1 MHSEKLP
8 FGLTRQALVCC
19 APFILFSSVAFL
31 LGVVWDPQR
40 IWANLLVVSYYLFG
54 LGLGGALF
62 LALLSLTGAR
72 WSTLIQPILIRL
84 TALVPAGAA
93 GIALVVFARPSLYP
107 WTETDPSG
115 STFQAFWL
123 SRPLFLFRTLLY
135 LFGLWV
141 MTSMLVHTMRR
152 EEIDNKKGKVSAAF
166 LVVYALICW
175 LASTDWI
182 MSLEPKW
189 SSTAF
194 GVYNFSGMFLGT
206 LAAVVV
212 LVTFFARLGIL
223 GGNLTKEQ
231 WRDLGT
237 LLFAFSSFW
246 MYIWFSQ
253 YMLIWYVNNPEEAE
267 YFVLRQ
273 QGPWQGLF
281 LTNLVLNWGVPFVVL
296 LFRRAKE
303 NWVVMLLVAVT
314 VLVGRFLDLYLMV
327 LPPVARDQTV
337 FGFWDACLI
346 PGAVALAVLISCR
359 TVCFHQGK
367 PEVRSI
373 PS

>member
-1 MHSEKLP
+1 MIRDKLP
-8 FGLTRQALVCC
+8 CGLNWQ
-19 APFILFSSVAFL
+19 AFL
-31 LGVVWDPQR
+31 YCLPFLLLSAIAFVLGAAWEPQR

-62 LALLSLTGAR
+62 LALLTVTGAR
-72 WSTLIQPILIRL
+72 WSMVIQPM
-84 TALVPAGAA
+84 LVKMTGLLPAGAV

-107 WTETDPSG
+107 WTETDPNG

-123 SRPLFLFRTLLY
+123 SRPMFLFRTLLY
-135 LFGLWV
+135 LVVLWT
-141 MTSMLVHTMRR
+141 MTSLLVRAARH
-152 EEIDNKKGKVSAAF
+152 EDIEKKKIQLSAAF
-166 LVVYALICW
+166 LVVFSLICW

-189 SSTAF
+189 SSTVF
-194 GVYNFSGMFLGT
+194 GVYNFSGIFLGS

-212 LVTFFARLGIL
+212 FVGIL
-223 GGNLTKEQ
+223 RCQLTKDQ
-231 WRDLGT
+231 GRDLGT

-281 LTNLVLNWGVPFVVL
+281 LANLVLNWGIPFVIL

-303 NWVVMLLVAVT
+303 NPAILMTVAAMVLL
-314 VLVGRFLDLYLMV
+314 GRLLDIYLMV
-327 LPPVARDQTV
+327 LPPLVRGESAL
-337 FGFWDACLI
+337 GFWDACLI
-346 PGAVALAVLISCR
+346 PGSVALAILILTRNSSVAVA
-359 TVCFHQGK
+359 TG
-367 PEVRSI
+367 RS
-373 PS
+373 

>member
-1 MHSEKLP
+1 MNRENFP
-8 FGLTRQALVCC
+8 FGLSRQAVLCC
-19 APFILFSSVAFL
+19 TPFILVSVVAFL
-31 LGVVWDPQR
+31 FGVFWEPQR
-40 IWANLLVVSYYLFG
+40 IWANLLVVSFYLFG

-62 LALLSLTGAR
+62 LALLSVTGAR
-72 WSTLIQPILIRL
+72 WSSSIQPILVKM
-84 TALVPAGAA
+84 TALLPAGAM

-107 WTETDPSG
+107 WAGNDPTG

-135 LFGLWV
+135 LIVLWT
-141 MTSMLVHTMRR
+141 MSSLLVRATRH
-152 EEIDNKKGKVSAAF
+152 EEIGGKKVGLSGAF
-166 LVVYALICW
+166 LVVFSLICW

-182 MSLEPKW
+182 MSLEPSW
-189 SSTAF
+189 SSTVF
-194 GVYNFSGMFLGT
+194 GVYIFSGMFLGT
-206 LAAVVV
+206 LAAVV
-212 LVTFFARLGIL
+212 LLARIL
-223 GGNLTKEQ
+223 SNKLTKDQ

-281 LTNLVLNWGVPFVVL
+281 LANLVLNWGVPFVVL

-303 NWVVMLLVAVT
+303 NPAILMTVAAT
-314 VLVGRFLDLYLMV
+314 VLFGRFLDIYLLVMPSV
-327 LPPVARDQTV
+327 TRGQSM
-337 FGFWDACLI
+337 FGLWDVCLI
-346 PGAVALAVLISCR
+346 PGTVALIALLVRRKQIPN
-359 TVCFHQGK
+359 FNW
-367 PEVRSI
+367 PEMQDS
-373 PS
+373 